1 VHLLAHGRD
10 QQHPFEPVVA
20 QLQQAVETYKHRP
33 PDEDFALLHHRE
45 QTLRRRFQALFFA
58 PLLGIECLSGF
69 DPHDHPL
76 ETLVGWG
83 DHRATLGQF
92 LGQRARLG
100 AAAVLIPVLSADQV
114 GQMIDVEG
122 HMRAY
127 GSRLPMPKGTITMR
141 GRSMAGS
148 QAVMAHDDTGRAVFV
163 AYYAPDL
170 HLSQLILAYGQQVA
184 EATGSAVLVIDR
196 AVNSVALA
204 EAFDEQGLGVLCML
218 EDNEPAGL
226 ESCEATSVETL
237 EDGPRGYSGPWQE
250 ARKEDPRH
258 VVIVQPAAGKP
269 LGYWGTP
276 KGKDAL
282 EAKAWPGVD
291 RERNERQEHRFTDM
305 MNHGALDI
313 NYGRKKILGAD
324 RHHQR
329 KQVPLDQSLETAPKR
344 VDKQA
349 EALQAQQDKVAE
361 SASQGH
367 GNRLEQRPRTLLTLE
382 HAGQEAKAQQAKGS
396 EHAST

>member
-1 VHLLAHGRD
+1 
-10 QQHPFEPVVA
+10 
-20 QLQQAVETYKHRP
+20 
-33 PDEDFALLHHRE
+33 
-45 QTLRRRFQALFFA
+45 
-58 PLLGIECLSGF
+58 
-69 DPHDHPL
+69 
-76 ETLVGWG
+76 
-83 DHRATLGQF
+83 
-92 LGQRARLG
+92 
-100 AAAVLIPVLSADQV
+100 
-114 GQMIDVEG
+114 
-122 HMRAY
+122 
-127 GSRLPMPKGTITMR
+127 
-141 GRSMAGS
+141 
-148 QAVMAHDDTGRAVFV
+148 VMAHDDTGRAVFV

-204 EAFDEQGLGVLCML
+204 EAFDEQGLGVLGML
-218 EDNEPAGL
+218 EDNEHAGL

-291 RERNERQEHRFTDM
+291 RERNERQEHRFTAM

-361 SASQGH
+361 SASKGH